1 MTGVVKSVGKYALLA
16 GTALALS
23 MSAASAASMTKAGMD
38 KRVADLEREVT
49 LLKNQMKQ
57 SMMAKKG
64 PDRGVVSSTAAKVR
78 FYGQVNRAIRFASTP
93 SRSDFQSVDN
103 GESNSRFGVV
113 GDVRLNPN
121 VTGRAQLEMAWA
133 GNVSRGGTDFE
144 GTGGGN
150 FSLRHSVISLTH
162 KDMGTLSL
170 GHSGIAGSGAAYFSS
185 FAGTGL
191 AFGVGG
197 PANDGVTATRGD
209 ETGVER
215 IGAPFGLFAHRRG
228 RILYRTPSLM
238 GISVDA
244 SYNEG
249 RDWSVGGSLSGLPG
263 VKAVG
268 VLFGAGYRDHGG
280 GKTTTAMSGGIKH
293 NASGLSVNGWWAQEK
308 ATGKANHT
316 GWMADVSWTGGVIAA
331 GSTSLTA
338 SYGVWERGLG
348 NSARYFVAVNQ
359 NITAAATQF
368 YAGVAYDTG
377 ETEETEA
384 DGTDTT
390 CDADDTSNASCSV
403 GRDGVFVL
411 IAGAR
416 IRF

>member
-1 MTGVVKSVGKYALLA
+1 
-16 GTALALS
+16 
-23 MSAASAASMTKAGMD
+23 
-38 KRVADLEREVT
+38 
-49 LLKNQMKQ
+49 
-57 SMMAKKG
+57 MMAKKG

-103 GESNSRFGVV
+103 GESNSRFGLVA
-113 GDVRLNPN
+113 DVQLNKS
-121 VTGRAQLEMAWA
+121 VSGRGQLELGWH
-133 GNVSRGGTDFE
+133 GNGRGADFE
-144 GTGGGN
+144 AVKGAGLS
-150 FSLRHSVISLTH
+150 FRHSTISLTH
-162 KDMGTLSL
+162 KDMGTLSI
-170 GHSGIAGSGAAYFSS
+170 GHSTIAGGGSSYFSS

-209 ETGVER
+209 ETGVAR

-228 RILYRTPSLM
+228 RILYKTPSLM
-238 GISVDA
+238 GISVDV

-268 VLFGAGYRDHGG
+268 VLFGAGYRDWGNG
-280 GKTTTAMSGGIKH
+280 TTTTAVSGGVQH
-293 NASGLSVNGWWAQEK
+293 NASGLSVNGWWAQAK

-316 GWMADVSWTGGVIAA
+316 GWMADVSWTGSVIKA
-331 GSTSLTA
+331 GATSLTA
-338 SYGVWERGLG
+338 SYGVWEKGLG
-348 NSARYFVAVNQ
+348 NTARYFVAVNQ

-377 ETEETEA
+377 ETAETEA
-384 DGTDTT
+384 DAGDTT
-390 CDADDTSNASCSV
+390 CDTDADSQASCSV